1 MAHMNRSGLTSLFHR
16 HTLGID
22 GDRGAGRSGRLLR
35 RSLPSS
41 VDLFD
46 QRFDRYIGG
55 RKGILTLQ
63 AGLQAVRQVQ
73 PLLPGSRGQS
83 AERADDALTG
93 TLGGVLRLDEEEVG
107 VGFAL
112 VGLGGFAEIHR
123 TLYIQSTRVMSR
135 EIQSPFVTIYNFQWG
150 LVETRGLVCSKSEK
164 LTFGRGSRVK
174 RYSLRILG
182 SVLRPEIIKRTERA
196 VACVRNDS
204 YCIAFGL

>member
-63 AGLQAVRQVQ
+63 AGLQAVRQIQ
-73 PLLPGSRGQS
+73 PMLPGSRGQS

-112 VGLGGFAEIHR
+112 VSLDGFSEVHR
-123 TLYIQSTRVMSR
+123 TLHISSTAFMSIQISHL
-135 EIQSPFVTIYNFQWG
+135 FVTIYDFRQSF
-150 LVETRGLVCSKSEK
+150 VETRRLVCPISENS
-164 LTFGRGSRVK
+164 TFGRGSRVSHK
-174 RYSLRILG
+174 STSCFPCCAIRSDMILCA
-182 SVLRPEIIKRTERA
+182 EA
-196 VACVRNDS
+196 
-204 YCIAFGL
+204 